1 MGTMERSTAEHV
13 EVRVAGVRR
22 RVAMRADDWTQ
33 LLSAIPVA
41 TFARL
46 RGSFQRFCDGCNH
59 LPETAFRRVED
70 DPHGRLEEFVAK
82 GVRVIGRRGT
92 DEVSQTFFVTQVR
105 IDDLGLLA
113 EAEAPRQAMLP
124 LGTVLSKGS
133 ER

>member
-33 LLSAIPVA
+33 LLSAIPVT

-46 RGSFQRFCDGCNH
+46 RGSFQRFCDGCSH
-59 LPETAFRRVED
+59 FPEAAFRRVED
-70 DPHGRLEEFVAK
+70 DPHGRLEEFVAE

-92 DEVSQTFFVTQVR
+92 DEVPQTFFVTQVR
-105 IDDLGLLA
+105 INNSGSLA

-124 LGTVLSKGS
+124 LDTVFIEGS